1 MDDNSPTQPRV
12 TQLLADWQRGDDE
25 ARDRLFELV
34 HPELHRLAAVAARHE
49 RPDHTLDAP
58 ALVNELF
65 LRLSASAQLTL
76 DDRVHFFA
84 LAARTMRRILID
96 HARARVREKRG
107 GAGAERVTLSQV
119 DGWAPAR
126 SMEDLLALEQAL
138 ERLEVVEPRLAQ
150 VVELRFFAGLLESEV
165 ASVLGVSTIT
175 VKRDWKVA
183 RAWLLARLIA
193 GTS

>member
-1 MDDNSPTQPRV
+1 MDAPTPTQGRV

-34 HPELHRLAAVAARHE
+34 QPELHRLAEAAARHE

-65 LRLSASAQLTL
+65 LRLTASAQLTV

-107 GAGAERVTLSQV
+107 GGDAQRVTLSAV

-126 SMEDLLALEQAL
+126 SIEDLLALEQAL
-138 ERLEVVEPRLAQ
+138 ARLEVLEPRLAQ

-183 RAWLLARLIA
+183 RAWLLAHL
-193 GTS
+193 GGS